1 MAGVVAVGNR
11 PVPAR
16 ILDGSGLALGPECSR
31 VPVNA
36 RVGMCMEPLAVMM
49 ALILVLAA
57 GAALWWIARR
67 QGRSSAEDCV
77 SGDVGPTAEVP
88 RRQPTAPPVAADREA
103 SIQTSS
109 EAFGQPL
116 PDNEPAGDARFES
129 QVHVGVELPVD
140 SLAGYAPLTSPDDS
154 RALATRASQDGGASY
169 VSANG
174 RSPVAPPTD
183 SSTGDRVADD
193 PVTALLPGDMVVTA
207 SVSPDVPP
215 PPDVIGTLVGAE
227 LRKAANGADAVTDA
241 MARDVEPKLGS
252 PPGVPLCGAIENA
265 AAWVAPARVESE
277 ELTSVAANSDARVA
291 EPVPGDDAASEIQE
305 PGPNGLVVPKQYKP
319 PRRPGVPKPRRDGQ
333 GSERAKSHPRDRALL
348 IDVRI
353 RPERGGFCTVSLL
366 ARRTANL
373 PDVVTI
379 STGGGLGE
387 LTALQDEWYLDVT
400 PPGIGQFLRSGIV
413 WESRD
418 TPGSTTRWSLSGR
431 DLYVLA
437 SHERMSGHLAVTRLE
452 LGEDHVVLCT
462 RERLNQVQE
471 AIRAT
476 GSPEGTPWEWTGDET
491 GMWVVLAG
499 VRPQLAV
506 PVRGPADTLDALC
519 PLPDARIALQGGI
532 RLGRQAWLSG
542 FPPAIRIVGDSSA
555 IGVVHIDQ
563 HPAVRGA
570 GGTYEAPGWD
580 LPGEHV
586 VSCQAGTKRYQI
598 MSGLEKWE
606 AWDAYT
612 WSVGD
617 LSTQEGVR
625 PAICGMLVRPPQN
638 GPRDGKHYSGPVA
651 NPVLLGA
658 VPGQVYSCEGRSD
671 LRSGVCSGYPPFEP
685 VWALPAD
692 PLHCDKSI
700 RRILK
705 VGSQM
710 PIPTD
715 SAQLSRKQAV
725 QVRAWALAILD
736 AARKGLRPEPDDD
749 ATASLWT
756 SFRKEA
762 RAIWRSIR

>member
-1 MAGVVAVGNR
+1 
-11 PVPAR
+11 
-16 ILDGSGLALGPECSR
+16 
-31 VPVNA
+31 
-36 RVGMCMEPLAVMM
+36 MEPLTVMM

-67 QGRSSAEDCV
+67 QGRNSAEDF
-77 SGDVGPTAEVP
+77 SGNAGPSPGVA
-88 RRQPTAPPVAADREA
+88 RGQPPSPPAAVDDREVA
-103 SIQTSS
+103 IGTSS
-109 EAFGQPL
+109 EEVGSASPEQEPECRTRVERQSHMAAEAPADSPTGYTPSNL
-116 PDNEPAGDARFES
+116 PDGPRVQTARVSLGADASEVAVNGQS
-129 QVHVGVELPVD
+129 PGP
-140 SLAGYAPLTSPDDS
+140 SLE
-154 RALATRASQDGGASY
+154 
-169 VSANG
+169 
-174 RSPVAPPTD
+174 D
-183 SSTGDRVADD
+183 SSTGDGVIDD
-193 PVTALLPGDMVVTA
+193 PIAADVAVMRGEVKAIA
-207 SVSPDVPP
+207 SVSSDGPGPGAVETFVGTDFTELVNGAKAEAFTTDRDVPP
-215 PPDVIGTLVGAE
+215 I
-227 LRKAANGADAVTDA
+227 
-241 MARDVEPKLGS
+241 S
-252 PPGVPLCGAIENA
+252 PSTPSVPLPAAIKESVEGA
-265 AAWVAPARVESE
+265 APAGVENE
-277 ELTSVAANSDARVA
+277 EVA
-291 EPVPGDDAASEIQE
+291 GDAAKSDVLTADLVPADEAGSGVE
-305 PGPNGLVVPKQYKP
+305 GPALNVDFGPKQYKP
-319 PRRPGVPKPRRDGQ
+319 PRRPGMPKLRREGP
-333 GSERAKSHPRDRALL
+333 GSERTKSAPRDRSLL

-366 ARRTANL
+366 ARRTEDL
-373 PDVVTI
+373 PDIVTI
-379 STGGGLGE
+379 TTSGGLGE
-387 LTALQDEWYLDVT
+387 LTALQDEWYLDVA
-400 PPGIGQFLRSGIV
+400 PPGIGQSLRSGIV
-413 WESRD
+413 WESQD

-437 SHERMSGHLAVTRLE
+437 PHERMSGHLAVARLE

-462 RERLNQVQE
+462 RERLNEVQE
-471 AIRAT
+471 AISAT
-476 GSPEGTPWEWTGDET
+476 GSPEGTVLDWTGDET
-491 GMWVVLAG
+491 GTWVVLAG
-499 VRPQLAV
+499 VRPERAV
-506 PVRGPADTLDALC
+506 PLRGPADTLDALC

-570 GGTYEAPGWD
+570 DGAYEAPGWD
-580 LPGEHV
+580 RPGEHV
-586 VSCQAGTKRYQI
+586 VSCQAGTKSYQI
-598 MSGLEKWE
+598 ASGLEKWE

-612 WSVGD
+612 WSAGD

-625 PAICGMLVRPPQN
+625 PAICGMLVRPPQS

-715 SAQLSRKQAV
+715 SARLSRRQKV

-749 ATASLWT
+749 ATASLWI
-756 SFRKEA
+756 SFRREA
-762 RAIWRSIR
+762 RAIWRSMR